1 MPSCC
6 ELPKSQLRLVTGS
19 ALALLLS
26 PLCSCMLLTICP
38 PNFSFFFL
46 WCLPPSFSHSLQGY
60 VGPSQEQVLKVFYLP
75 GVPGAFCRTFQIQV
89 GHLEPET
96 ITLKGEG
103 SFPRI
108 CLDLP
113 RNIRGELCLSIPRKV
128 PWFPPVLYTHRVA
141 VAHLEA

>member
-6 ELPKSQLRLVTGS
+6 ELPKSQLRLVTAS

-26 PLCSCMLLTICP
+26 PLCSCMSLTICP
-38 PNFSFFFL
+38 PNFFFL

-113 RNIRGELCLSIPRKV
+113 RNNAA
-128 PWFPPVLYTHRVA
+128 FPGSRF
-141 VAHLEA
+141 LERRTKICCKPALTLAIEGDNTGL